1 MMVHCTYEGV
11 NNNTIMKGFCV
22 DFSGWSQ
29 SPEGYYPLLS
39 HAPELHFIFGC
50 LLADS
55 LIDNPPVVTGD
66 TRQNLRVCFFPMLS

>member
-11 NNNTIMKGFCV
+11 NNNTIIKGFCV

-29 SPEGYYPLLS
+29 FPRVLS
-39 HAPELHFIFGC
+39 LPQSRPELHFIFEC
-50 LLADS
+50 LLADP

-66 TRQNLRVCFFPMLS
+66 TRQNLRVCFFPGLS